1 MWIVIIIS
9 STLFFWTIKEKRSS
23 VILLLCSWWIASK
36 VTILR
41 DACQKKASPWQFK
54 WIRFAST
61 LIDSHPSKNGNKFF
75 LTLLLENCFRYPLAV
90 GIKLT
95 SYPFRIFTALKNK
108 QVLPTICLFFSFFYI
123 YLIMSSTSSTHTHTR
138 KPPWSTIR
146 VHPPSSVEMF
156 FPLKL
161 AGKSKLYSFLL
172 LFFVREIFFFFITC
186 W

>member
-1 MWIVIIIS
+1 MG
-9 STLFFWTIKEKRSS
+9 K
-23 VILLLCSWWIASK
+23 ILLDFIFRKCS
-36 VTILR
+36 
-41 DACQKKASPWQFK
+41 
-54 WIRFAST
+54 
-61 LIDSHPSKNGNKFF
+61 
-75 LTLLLENCFRYPLAV
+75 RYPLAV

-108 QVLPTICLFFSFFYI
+108 QVLPTKVYAFVLDIFPLDFCFFFLVYI
-123 YLIMSSTSSTHTHTR
+123 YLIMSLTSSTDTR

-172 LFFVREIFFFFITC
+172 LFFVREILFFGNLLITNAPK
-186 W
+186 